1 MLAEMLAEPENKSSG
16 IKEIK
21 YLAKFL
27 LIVSIFVIMFAPLGI
42 TLILINNPLI
52 GPLIDVNLAL
62 FGSITYAV
70 ILSIS
75 ILYDIRR
82 QNK

>member
-1 MLAEMLAEPENKSSG
+1 MLAEPENKSSG
-16 IKEIK
+16 IEEIK
-21 YLAKFL
+21 YFAMFL
-27 LIVSIFVIMFAPLGI
+27 LIASIFSIMFAPLGI

>member
-1 MLAEMLAEPENKSSG
+1 MLAEPENKSSG

-27 LIVSIFVIMFAPLGI
+27 LIASIFFIIFAPLVV
-42 TLILINNPLI
+42 TLILTNNPLI
-52 GPLIDVNLAL
+52 GHLIDVNLAL

>member
-1 MLAEMLAEPENKSSG
+1 MLAAAENKSSG
-16 IKEIK
+16 IKKIK

-27 LIVSIFVIMFAPLGI
+27 LIASIFFIIFAPLVV
-42 TLILINNPLI
+42 TLILINDPLI

-70 ILSIS
+70 ILPIS